1 VGLDYGSGSPD
12 SKLGKTALAAVG
24 ITQGFKKAYCV
35 KESYFNGFFL
45 PEKIVEWVIN
55 FLLELKTDYKSDI
68 ILNCE
73 WASSQAMNN
82 ALTLAVRERGIKDI
96 KIINAYKSTILDRI
110 DLCQVLLGEKRLL
123 FTSNV
128 PGIKAGFS
136 TALWDT
142 EKQKLKG
149 GPVRLDNGTT
159 DIDILDCVEYAIT
172 RYANYLLGAGK

>member
-1 VGLDYGSGSPD
+1 
-12 SKLGKTALAAVG
+12 
-24 ITQGFKKAYCV
+24 
-35 KESYFNGFFL
+35 
-45 PEKIVEWVIN
+45 
-55 FLLELKTDYKSDI
+55 
-68 ILNCE
+68 
-73 WASSQAMNN
+73 
-82 ALTLAVRERGIKDI
+82 VRERGIKDV

-128 PGIKAGFS
+128 PGIKAGFA

-149 GPVRLDNGTT
+149 VPVRLDNGTT
-159 DIDILDCVEYAIT
+159 DIDILDCVEYAII